1 MKKLL
6 GYFLQGLLYL
16 VPISVT
22 IYIVVVAVIFVDGII
37 PVEIPGLG
45 LLIILV
51 GVTLVGFSG
60 RTLLKQQILNFDKI
74 LDRVP
79 LIKIIYTSVKDLLSA
94 FVGKKKR
101 FTEPVLVKMEGDVER
116 FGFITQK
123 DLTHLGVSA
132 DKIGVYIPFSYAVTG
147 NLIVVPKKNVTAV
160 DGSSADIMKFII
172 SGGVTEI
179 EEDHSEDSSLKKD
192 EK

>member
-22 IYIVVVAVIFVDGII
+22 IYIVVESIRLVDGII
-37 PVEIPGLG
+37 SLDIPGLG
-45 LLIILV
+45 LLIILIT
-51 GVTLVGFSG
+51 VTVVGFVG
-60 RTLLKQQILNFDKI
+60 RTLLTRQILNFDKI

-116 FGFITQK
+116 FGFITQQ
-123 DLTHLGVSA
+123 DLTRLGVSA

-147 NLIVVPKKNVTAV
+147 NLIVVPKKNVTPV
-160 DGSSADIMKFII
+160 NGSSADIMKFII

-179 EEDHSEDSSLKKD
+179 EDLQED
-192 EK
+192 

>member
-16 VPISVT
+16 APIGVT
-22 IYIVVVAVIFVDGII
+22 IYIVVESIRFVDGII
-37 PVEIPGLG
+37 PLDIPGLG
-45 LLIILV
+45 LLIILITVSVV
-51 GVTLVGFSG
+51 GIVG
-60 RTLLKQQILNFDKI
+60 RTLLTRQILNFDKI

-101 FTEPVLVKMEGDVER
+101 FTEPVLAKMEGDVER
-116 FGFITQK
+116 FGFITQQ
-123 DLTHLGVSA
+123 DLTHLGISA

-147 NLIVVPKKNVTAV
+147 NLIVVPKKNVTPV
-160 DGSSADIMKFII
+160 NGSSADIMKFII
-172 SGGVTEI
+172 
-179 EEDHSEDSSLKKD
+179 
-192 EK
+192 

>member
-16 VPISVT
+16 VPISAT
-22 IYIVVVAVIFVDGII
+22 IYVVWQAVVFVDSLV
-37 PVEIPGLG
+37 PVDVPGLG

-51 GVTLVGFSG
+51 VVTGTGFLG
-60 RTLLKQQILNFDKI
+60 GTLLSKSIFNFDKI

-79 LIKIIYTSVKDLLSA
+79 LIKIIYTSKKDLLSA

-123 DLTHLGVSA
+123 DLTHLGIST

-147 NLIVVPKKNVTAV
+147 YLIVVPKKNITPVN
-160 DGSSADIMKFII
+160 GSSADIMKFII

-179 EEDHSEDSSLKKD
+179 EEE
-192 EK
+192 EEEG

>member
-1 MKKLL
+1 MKKIL

-22 IYIVVVAVIFVDGII
+22 IYIVVESIRLVDGII
-37 PVEIPGLG
+37 PLDMPGLG
-45 LLIILV
+45 LLTRLIS
-51 GVTLVGFSG
+51 VTVVGFIG
-60 RTLLKQQILNFDKI
+60 RTLLTRQILNFDKI

-94 FVGKKKR
+94 FVGNKKR
-101 FTEPVLVKMEGDVER
+101 FTEPVLVKMEGDLER
-116 FGFITQK
+116 FGFITQT
-123 DLTHLGVSA
+123 DLTHLGISA

-147 NLIVVPKKNVTAV
+147 NLIVVPKKNVTPI
-160 DGSSADIMKFII
+160 DSSSADIMKFII

-179 EEDHSEDSSLKKD
+179 EDNQ
-192 EK
+192 

>member
-16 VPISVT
+16 VPIAATV
-22 IYIVVVAVIFVDGII
+22 YVVWEAVVFVDSLV
-37 PVEIPGLG
+37 PVDIPGVG

-51 GVTLVGFSG
+51 GVTLFG
-60 RTLLKQQILNFDKI
+60 LLGSSILAKQIFNIDKI
-74 LDRVP
+74 LDRLP
-79 LIKIIYTSVKDLLSA
+79 LIKIIYSSIKDLLSA

-101 FTEPVLVKMEGDVER
+101 FTEPVLVKMEGNVER

-123 DLTHLGVSA
+123 DLTHLGISKG
-132 DKIGVYIPFSYAVTG
+132 KIGVYIPFSYAVTG
-147 NLIVVPKKNVTAV
+147 NLIVVLKENVTPV
-160 DGSSADIMKFII
+160 DASSADIMKFII

-179 EEDHSEDSSLKKD
+179 EEEV
-192 EK
+192 EEV

>member
-16 VPISVT
+16 VPISAT
-22 IYIVVVAVIFVDGII
+22 IYVVIEAVILVDGII
-37 PVEIPGLG
+37 PVKIPGLG

-51 GVTLVGFSG
+51 VVTAVGFLG
-60 RTLLKQQILNFDKI
+60 GTILSKSIFNFDKI

-79 LIKIIYTSVKDLLSA
+79 LIKIIYTSIKDLLSA

-123 DLTHLGVSA
+123 DLTHLGISA

-147 NLIVVPKKNVTAV
+147 NLIVVPKKNVTPV
-160 DGSSADIMKFII
+160 NGSSSDIMKFII

-179 EEDHSEDSSLKKD
+179 EEERKEDSSG
-192 EK
+192 ESA

>member
-6 GYFLQGLLYL
+6 SYFLQGLLYL

-22 IYIVVVAVIFVDGII
+22 IYIVIEAIRFVDGII
-37 PVEIPGLG
+37 PVDIPGLG
-45 LLIILV
+45 LLIILII
-51 GVTLVGFSG
+51 VTVVGFIG
-60 RTLLKQQILNFDKI
+60 RTLLTRQILNFDKI
-74 LDRVP
+74 LERVP

-123 DLTHLGVSA
+123 DLSHLGLSSE
-132 DKIGVYIPFSYAVTG
+132 KIGVYIPFSYAVTG
-147 NLIVVPKKNVTAV
+147 NLIVVPKKNVTPV

-179 EEDHSEDSSLKKD
+179 EEEHEEISDK
-192 EK
+192 